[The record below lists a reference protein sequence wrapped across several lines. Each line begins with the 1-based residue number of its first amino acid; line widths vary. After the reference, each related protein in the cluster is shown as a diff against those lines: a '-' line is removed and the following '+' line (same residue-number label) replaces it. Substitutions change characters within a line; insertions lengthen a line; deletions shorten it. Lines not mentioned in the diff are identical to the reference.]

1 MKGDMETAK
10 KYFQAVAKAE
20 PKNQVAIGFLR
31 KIAVDEA
38 KNPAPN
44 TTKKQLEKLMLPKV
58 DFRDATFSSVLDFL
72 KNAATKNSDGKV
84 NVSFVVNPDV
94 PGTQTVTLALA
105 NVPYSEV
112 LRYLGELAKVEFVYE
127 KYAILVKP
135 KTGAAAAEAAP
146 AATPQ

>member
-1 MKGDMETAK
+1 MKTLQFLLVGFVTSIVLIVGASAESPRDLLIAAQTAYMKGDMETAK

-72 KNAATKNSDGKV
+72 KNAATKNSDGR
-84 NVSFVVNPDV
+84 
-94 PGTQTVTLALA
+94 
-105 NVPYSEV
+105 SESTR
-112 LRYLGELAKVEFVYE
+112 LNSSHG
-127 KYAILVKP
+127 
-135 KTGAAAAEAAP
+135 
-146 AATPQ
+146 